1 MGFEVQIRVHT
12 DTLERALNKRIKNFT
27 KELLTDDVKL
37 MAAEIYA
44 DCVEPLVP
52 MKSGEL
58 RNPNNIRFPK
68 YKGTRSV
75 EYIVPYAEAQYK
87 GYNGRGPSKN
97 FTTPGTIDH
106 WNHHM
111 TTADRKAFYD
121 LVAEELIARLNNG

>member
-1 MGFEVQIRVHT
+1 MGFEIKIRVHT
-12 DTLERALNKRIKNFT
+12 DTLERALNSRIKDFT

-58 RNPNNIRFPK
+58 RSDVSFPK
-68 YKGTRSV
+68 YKGTRAV
-75 EYIVPYAEAQYK
+75 QYNAPYAKAQYE
-87 GYNGRGPSKN
+87 GYNGRGPSRN
-97 FTTPGTIDH
+97 FTTPGTTDH

-111 TTADRKAFYD
+111 TAADRAAYYD

>member
-1 MGFEVQIRVHT
+1 MGFEVKIRVHT
-12 DTLERALNKRIKNFT
+12 DTLEQALSKRIEKFR
-27 KELLTDDVKL
+27 KEMLTDDVKL

-58 RNPNNIRFPK
+58 RSNISFPK
-68 YKGTRSV
+68 YKGTRAVRYDAS
-75 EYIVPYAEAQYK
+75 YAEAQYK
-87 GYNGRGPSKN
+87 GYNGRGPSRN
-97 FTTPGTIDH
+97 FTTPGTTDH

-111 TTADRKAFYD
+111 TAADRAAYYD